1 MPRKKSLERYD
12 QEILEV
18 QKQMARAKNR
28 YEALSQRLAELQKKK
43 KQQETNQIMEAYGK
57 SNRSLKEVMI
67 FLQG

>member
-18 QKQMARAKNR
+18 QKQMTRAKNR

>member
-18 QKQMARAKNR
+18 QKQMTRAKNR
-28 YEALSQRLAELQKKK
+28 YEALSQRLAVLQKKK
-43 KQQETNQIMEAYGK
+43 KQQEINQIMEAYGK

-67 FLQG
+67 FLED